1 MAQHALSGS
10 PSIDAAEMT
19 HLAHRAGVPTRQR
32 EAGSSMVEPEPALL
46 IAALRL
52 VTETRAKNK
61 RKPERDKAG

>member
-1 MAQHALSGS
+1 M
-10 PSIDAAEMT
+10 
-19 HLAHRAGVPTRQR
+19 PTRQR

-52 VTETRAKNK
+52 VTETRAKSE